1 MITYPAFFYT
11 ERQMKSDGRPLK
23 EYSQYKTYRPNFVSD
38 YPAQLSGVLNLIS
51 NLAWCEDIR

>member
-1 MITYPAFFYT
+1 
-11 ERQMKSDGRPLK
+11 MKSDGRPLK
-23 EYSQYKTYRPNFVSD
+23 EYNQYKTSHPHFVSD